1 MSPFKCT
8 CEPLRACGNFSGGV
22 KMRGVR
28 KDSKACVSV
37 GLAAVSNNMPLLP
50 KQQVPGR
57 LHLRKKGVLLEGI
70 KRHRFMSE
78 GNVRKEMEQSYNSS
92 SSKVPRT
99 GLERLH
105 PTAPRERRGSDSI
118 GSACTGRSGPCGQQG
133 LRGDSKDRRDRF
145 LVECGVIL
153 DMKVLASFGN
163 PGVPNPDYS
172 SLMIAL
178 DPVRGP
184 AKCSETTANP
194 SNPSSEGSFFRGLGK
209 GGPGFACHGVT
220 IKLVFT
226 SFKCPQ
232 RGKTARAACPS
243 SQLHESS
250 EMRLRI

>member
-153 DMKVLASFGN
+153 DMKVLGSFGN

-178 DPVRGP
+178 GVSGVFFFFFSAGP
-184 AKCSETTANP
+184 ATRYCSPARWVCMPDAGGETSKGPTAVTTL
-194 SNPSSEGSFFRGLGK
+194 SERS
-209 GGPGFACHGVT
+209 A
-220 IKLVFT
+220 LVVA
-226 SFKCPQ
+226 K
-232 RGKTARAACPS
+232 AA
-243 SQLHESS
+243 
-250 EMRLRI
+250 